1 MERGGFGAGGGE
13 VLPEGAIHLFGPLPG
28 VFLEVKSAISRHAR
42 VLMPTGGGGNARFSA
57 CTLGWSLYFPP
68 PLMNTELCNEAVTLV
83 GNPNI
88 LINLVSARVRQ
99 LNSGSSRPL
108 IDDPLLGSA
117 DMALKELVDK
127 KMEFSI
133 LDEEM
138 AAEVKKAKKRRK

>member
-1 MERGGFGAGGGE
+1 
-13 VLPEGAIHLFGPLPG
+13 
-28 VFLEVKSAISRHAR
+28 
-42 VLMPTGGGGNARFSA
+42 MPASGGGNARFSA
-57 CTLGWSLYFPP
+57 CTFGWSLYFPP

-83 GNPNI
+83 GNPNV

>member
-1 MERGGFGAGGGE
+1 M
-13 VLPEGAIHLFGPLPG
+13 PEGF
-28 VFLEVKSAISRHAR
+28 
-42 VLMPTGGGGNARFSA
+42 GGNARFSA
-57 CTLGWSLYFPP
+57 CTLSWSLYFPP

-88 LINLVSARVRQ
+88 LVNLVSARVRQ

-117 DMALKELVDK
+117 DMALTELVEK

-138 AAEVKKAKKRRK
+138 AAEVKKAKKLRK

>member
-1 MERGGFGAGGGE
+1 MPGRGC
-13 VLPEGAIHLFGPLPG
+13 
-28 VFLEVKSAISRHAR
+28 
-42 VLMPTGGGGNARFSA
+42 GNARFSA
-57 CTLGWSLYFPP
+57 CTFCWSLYFPA

-108 IDDPLLGSA
+108 IDAPMLGSA
-117 DMALKELVDK
+117 DMALTELVEK
-127 KMEFSI
+127 KMEYSI

-138 AAEVKKAKKRRK
+138 ASEVKKAKKRRK